1 MDFKEYVSGKPQEP
15 GQQQQTGQNTGGM
28 PNMGNMNM
36 GNMSNIG
43 DLENQM
49 RQVQGM
55 NKDDMMNE
63 LRRAKQ
69 SGSLN
74 DKSLRQVLDMM
85 GGNLTEQQKRNILN
99 MVNNL

>member
-1 MDFKEYVSGKPQEP
+1 MDFKEYVSGKPNQ
-15 GQQQQTGQNTGGM
+15 GQNQQQAGPNTGGI

-36 GNMSNIG
+36 GNMPNMG
-43 DLENQM
+43 DLENQV

-55 NKDDMMNE
+55 SKDDMMSE

-74 DKSLRQVLDMM
+74 DKSLRQLLDML
-85 GGNLTEQQKRNILN
+85 GGNMTEQQKRNILN

>member
-1 MDFKEYVSGKPQEP
+1 MDFKDYVSGKQNGNKQQG
-15 GQQQQTGQNTGGM
+15 GQGQ
-28 PNMGNMNM
+28 GNIPFNDLE
-36 GNMSNIG
+36 GQIRQYQNMS
-43 DLENQM
+43 
-49 RQVQGM
+49 
-55 NKDDMMNE
+55 KDDMMNE

-74 DKSLRQVLDMM
+74 DQSLRAFMDAL